1 MESTHAESLLDA
13 NDDEYYAH
21 DTPHGITLKMLC
33 VQTEITPENIS
44 YEQCARQIPKKTAL
58 AYCVFAHMFWYNHA
72 QAPTCLLYTSPSPR
86 DKRQSRMPSSA

>member
-1 MESTHAESLLDA
+1 MESTRAESHLDA

-44 YEQCARQIPKKTAL
+44 YEQCAR
-58 AYCVFAHMFWYNHA
+58 FSNW
-72 QAPTCLLYTSPSPR
+72 
-86 DKRQSRMPSSA
+86 